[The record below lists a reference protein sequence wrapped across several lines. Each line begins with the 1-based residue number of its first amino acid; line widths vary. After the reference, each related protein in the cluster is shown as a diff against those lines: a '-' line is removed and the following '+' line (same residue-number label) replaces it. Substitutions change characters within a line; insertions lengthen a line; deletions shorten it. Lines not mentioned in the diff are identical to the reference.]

1 MIYLL
6 IFKNVLKMI
15 QDYKR
20 KTPYTIMDV
29 NEVLTAIKLV
39 FIEKKKSS
47 WNLFNLKSQI
57 EVQIILTYLAYS

>member
-39 FIEKKKSS
+39 FIEKKK
-47 WNLFNLKSQI
+47 LVKLI
-57 EVQIILTYLAYS
+57 